1 MIKWLKILASF
12 PTYIILTQNHKE
24 NSMNSSKPE
33 FRVTIPFDETLMEN
47 VAVFKMVFGDLSK
60 ADQVKKAFSIAV
72 QSIVDEELKTLA
84 ITQAQNQSPED
95 DELIAMQF
103 DESSPQ
109 KKGLRG
115 WRNGMFGVWTN
126 NLQG

>member
-1 MIKWLKILASF
+1 
-12 PTYIILTQNHKE
+12 
-24 NSMNSSKPE
+24 MNSSKPE

-72 QSIVDEELKTLA
+72 QSIVDEELKALA
-84 ITQAQNQSPED
+84 ITQAQNQSSED

-109 KKGLRG
+109 KKRA
-115 WRNGMFGVWTN
+115 
-126 NLQG
+126 